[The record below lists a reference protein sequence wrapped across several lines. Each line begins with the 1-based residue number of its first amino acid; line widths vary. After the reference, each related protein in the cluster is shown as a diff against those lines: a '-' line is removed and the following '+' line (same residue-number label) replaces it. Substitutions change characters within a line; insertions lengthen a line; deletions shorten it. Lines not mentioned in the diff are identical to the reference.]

1 MMIIRRKS
9 RKKKKQTNKLQ
20 IPRGGVPRLKIKEV
34 NHIKNCE
41 KRSTRVILAYVV
53 MADDFVC

>member
-9 RKKKKQTNKLQ
+9 RKKKKKNKLQ